1 MGMVLLQFRPQEYCL
16 KMTESPE
23 AAETVY
29 ANLFCGNEWV
39 QVDGGEL
46 TEEECVSLVGK
57 RIPQYEKCLKPI
69 MANWTECLSEMPGM
83 EELVKRLKNHKNYSL
98 FLLSNTSLR
107 FYEFSKNY
115 KVFEYFDGKII
126 SAAEKMLKPD
136 PEIYHLLCSRYQL
149 KPEECL
155 FIDDVSGNIHAA
167 EKCGLHAHRFQGA
180 EELKTFLAE
189 AGILNLRE

>member
-1 MGMVLLQFRPQEYCL
+1 MGMVLLKFCPQEYCL
-16 KMTESPE
+16 KVAEDPK
-23 AAETVY
+23 AAEAVY

-57 RIPQYEKCLKPI
+57 RIPQFEKYLKPI
-69 MANWTECLSEMPGM
+69 MAGWTECLSEMPGM
-83 EELVKRLKNHKNYSL
+83 EELVKRLKDDTNYSL

-107 FYEFSKNY
+107 FYEFSKDY

-136 PEIYHLLCSRYQL
+136 PEIYHLLCSRYHL

-155 FIDDVSGNIHAA
+155 FIDDVQENINAA
-167 EKCGLHAHRFQGA
+167 KKCGLRAHRFQGA
-180 EELKTFLAE
+180 GELKTFLAE
-189 AGILNLRE
+189 TGILSL